1 MRTAFDFAPFRRST
15 VGFDQLFDLLERS
28 APSQVNEGY
37 PPFDIVHEG
46 EDKYRICVA
55 VAGFAPDEIE
65 ITAQQNQLVISGNR
79 AEKNDEQYIHRG
91 IAARSF
97 ERRFTLGDFVKVQE
111 ADLKDGLLSIT
122 LVREIPEAMKPHK
135 ISINSGSERE
145 TGQFLEQSASSRQ
158 SSNEN
163 ASPEEAA

>member
-28 APSQVNEGY
+28 TPSQVNEGY

-65 ITAQQNQLVISGNR
+65 ITAQQNQLIISGNR
-79 AEKNDEQYIHRG
+79 TEKDDNRYIHRG
-91 IAARSF
+91 IATRSF
-97 ERRFTLGDFVKVQE
+97 ERRFALGDFVKVQD

-122 LVREIPEAMKPHK
+122 LVREIPEEMKPHK
-135 ISINSGSERE
+135 ININSGERGRGE
-145 TGQFLEQSASSRQ
+145 LLEQSASSRQ

-163 ASPEEAA
+163 ASSQVAA